1 MCDCSPGEVG
11 EVVDDVCS
19 PGEALEADGVR
30 ARQQLG
36 YVLLPIKH
44 A

>member
-1 MCDCSPGEVG
+1 MSPGEVG
-11 EVVDDVCS
+11 EVVDDGS

-36 YVLLPIKH
+36 YVLLTIKH